1 MQKLFIFLLLAN
13 TGTSLSWRKVI
24 FTNRRKRRKIVSSQ
38 DQASHGSQV
47 SHLNVSSAVCFA
59 EEAASAIK
67 YMLSQDFDAFEEDC
81 SDAVCKDID
90 GEISKN
96 LS

>member
-1 MQKLFIFLLLAN
+1 M
-13 TGTSLSWRKVI
+13 
-24 FTNRRKRRKIVSSQ
+24 
-38 DQASHGSQV
+38 
-47 SHLNVSSAVCFA
+47 SSAVCFA